1 MYVIYVGV
9 LLMMYNP
16 MVQILRWKY
25 QGRNETP
32 FETQSFL
39 IYTSI
44 FAFLI
49 ACLTSAFSLHYYLT
63 NSIRK
68 SYLLCSTGSLT
79 LCFPSRLLTILVGMV
94 VQWWEGLDS
103 GEDDSGVVV
112 RMIVVRWWGWWWRVV
127 VIGCLERGRKREK
140 V

>member
-39 IYTSI
+39 IYTSV

-49 ACLTSAFSLHYYLT
+49 AGLTSAFSLHYYLT
-63 NSIRK
+63 NSTRK

-79 LCFPSRLLTILVGMV
+79 LCFPSRLFGGRVLI
-94 VQWWEGLDS
+94 
-103 GEDDSGVVV
+103 VV

>member
-1 MYVIYVGV
+1 MGNLDGDSSAVRNEKPATNNPPLSLVNQRPKLMFVIYAGV

-39 IYTSI
+39 IYTSV

-49 ACLTSAFSLHYYLT
+49 AGLTSAFSLHYYLT
-63 NSIRK
+63 NSTRK
-68 SYLLCSTGSLT
+68 QSLSPLLYRIINVVFPVSAVVAHLSLV
-79 LCFPSRLLTILVGMV
+79 LILII
-94 VQWWEGLDS
+94 D
-103 GEDDSGVVV
+103 
-112 RMIVVRWWGWWWRVV
+112 
-127 VIGCLERGRKREK
+127 
-140 V
+140 

>member
-32 FETQSFL
+32 FEYQSFL
-39 IYTSI
+39 IYTSV

-49 ACLTSAFSLHYYLT
+49 TGLTSAFSLHYYLT

-68 SYLLCSTGSLT
+68 PLSPLLYRIINIV
-79 LCFPSRLLTILVGMV
+79 FPVSAVVSHLLLLLIL
-94 VQWWEGLDS
+94 
-103 GEDDSGVVV
+103 
-112 RMIVVRWWGWWWRVV
+112 MID
-127 VIGCLERGRKREK
+127 
-140 V
+140 

>member
-1 MYVIYVGV
+1 MGNLDGDSSAVRNEKPATSNRPLSMVNQRPKLMFVIYAGV

-39 IYTSI
+39 IYTSV

-49 ACLTSAFSLHYYLT
+49 SGLTSAFSLHYYLT
-63 NSIRK
+63 NSTRK
-68 SYLLCSTGSLT
+68 QSLSPLLYRIINIVFPVSAVVAHLSLV
-79 LCFPSRLLTILVGMV
+79 LILII
-94 VQWWEGLDS
+94 D
-103 GEDDSGVVV
+103 
-112 RMIVVRWWGWWWRVV
+112 
-127 VIGCLERGRKREK
+127 
-140 V
+140 